1 VSALKLA
8 AFHLALSI
16 LLALAL
22 QEGYRQLNGKLAG
35 RKPAF
40 LRDTGFSVLTTWA
53 PILKPTDSSDPRLA
67 QLIAEGGQ
75 FQLNNIR
82 AREQQLYSPGYLI
95 ARWKQIEPNHVIA
108 NDVAKQ
114 TALHALLHRPQDV
127 AMLGVKTFLDYW
139 DLTRIHKEVNYE
151 LGKRAN
157 NWPHEMTSVLAAHF
171 HLSPPPRGD
180 AKDYTLLQ
188 QYYVRAQPY
197 YYVVL
202 LSPFVCGAL
211 LFFVAEGYVSVLF
224 LHSWILLGTVTILS
238 KAASVRYLQPM
249 SFLTI
254 LIFAVLV
261 KAIIDRRTQRTS
273 TRRHEH
279 LHFGS
284 HRSYEE
290 PFASSATQKMIT
302 SAA

>member
-1 VSALKLA
+1 MR
-8 AFHLALSI
+8 
-16 LLALAL
+16 
-22 QEGYRQLNGKLAG
+22 G
-35 RKPAF
+35 
-40 LRDTGFSVLTTWA
+40 T
-53 PILKPTDSSDPRLA
+53 
-67 QLIAEGGQ
+67 
-75 FQLNNIR
+75 
-82 AREQQLYSPGYLI
+82 QQLYSPGYLI
-95 ARWKQIEPNHVIA
+95 ARWKQIEPNRCYRERRGKA
-108 NDVAKQ
+108 DSVACII
-114 TALHALLHRPQDV
+114 TSP
-127 AMLGVKTFLDYW
+127 
-139 DLTRIHKEVNYE
+139 TRRCDARASKHSWTTGIYSNSSKKVNYE

-157 NWPHEMTSVLAAHF
+157 NWPHKMTSESGCALSSVAAAARRRKRHTR
-171 HLSPPPRGD
+171 SS
-180 AKDYTLLQ
+180 Q

-211 LFFVAEGYVSVLF
+211 LFFVAEGYVFVLF

-261 KAIIDRRTQRTS
+261 KAMIDRRTQRTS

-290 PFASSATQKMIT
+290 PFASSTYTRK
-302 SAA
+302 

>member
-1 VSALKLA
+1 
-8 AFHLALSI
+8 
-16 LLALAL
+16 
-22 QEGYRQLNGKLAG
+22 
-35 RKPAF
+35 
-40 LRDTGFSVLTTWA
+40 
-53 PILKPTDSSDPRLA
+53 
-67 QLIAEGGQ
+67 
-75 FQLNNIR
+75 
-82 AREQQLYSPGYLI
+82 
-95 ARWKQIEPNHVIA
+95 
-108 NDVAKQ
+108 
-114 TALHALLHRPQDV
+114 
-127 AMLGVKTFLDYW
+127 MLGVKTFLDYW
-139 DLTRIHKEVNYE
+139 DFTQIHKEVNYE
-151 LGKRAN
+151 LGKRGQTIGRMR
-157 NWPHEMTSVLAAHF
+157 MTSLLAAHF

-197 YYVVL
+197 YYIVL

-211 LFFVAEGYVSVLF
+211 MFFVAEGYVSLLF

-279 LHFGS
+279 LHFGR

-290 PFASSATQKMIT
+290 PFASSATQK
-302 SAA
+302 